1 MPTSDTNSTQL
12 IKRTLTGGTSVLN
25 ASLFVLT
32 VCMAISCKSRNVDI
46 KTNYRLQKYKM
57 PLVLSVCYCISGIR
71 FSPRMERR
79 LWLKKYDVK
88 FIPNVWFMR
97 QVKLSSRLY
106 SWCACMGCS
115 QNGKKD
121 PEYRDWRCRLDMVN
135 PIAQK
140 SEQNHSQCKI
150 LKY

>member
-79 LWLKKYDVK
+79 LWLKKIRRQIYSERMVYATCRSRRASTHDVR
-88 FIPNVWFMR
+88 VW
-97 QVKLSSRLY
+97 S
-106 SWCACMGCS
+106 CS

-140 SEQNHSQCKI
+140 SEQNHTVSARF
-150 LKY
+150 